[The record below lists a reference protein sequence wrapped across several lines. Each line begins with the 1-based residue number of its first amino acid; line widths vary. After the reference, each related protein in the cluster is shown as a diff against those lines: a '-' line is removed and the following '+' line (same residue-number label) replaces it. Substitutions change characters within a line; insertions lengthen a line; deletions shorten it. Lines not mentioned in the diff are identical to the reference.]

1 LGGAGVK
8 VEVLG
13 IGCPKCRKTEE
24 LILQT
29 IKKLGVSAEIVH
41 VTDLN
46 EIINRGV
53 MMTPA
58 VMIDGVKVMEGKLP
72 TEAQVRQWF
81 SK

>member
-1 LGGAGVK
+1 MK

-58 VMIDGVKVMEGKLP
+58 VMIDGVKVMEGKIP

>member
-1 LGGAGVK
+1 MK

-13 IGCPKCRKTEE
+13 TGCPKCRKTEE

-29 IKKLGVSAEIVH
+29 IKKLGVGAEIVH

-46 EIINRGV
+46 EIIDRGV

-58 VMIDGVKVMEGKLP
+58 IVIDGVKVLEGKIP

>member
-1 LGGAGVK
+1 MK

-29 IKKLGVSAEIVH
+29 IKKLGVSAEIAH

-46 EIINRGV
+46 EIIDRGV

-58 VMIDGVKVMEGKLP
+58 VVIDGVKVLEGKIP
-72 TEAQVRQWF
+72 TEAQIRQWF